1 VDGTILAADPSDKQL
16 STKMIRNAVLKVT
29 RTIAEMRSSARKK
42 YRLPMKVWFEPQ
54 VNTVNFVSPNAG
66 IFLLGRTRDLSS
78 TGISFFVPAIRI
90 KEDYL
95 VGQERILNIEIDLAG
110 RKVRMKAIGRRY
122 EPTESEVTDD
132 KFVVGAEITEMRDED
147 RRTYEHFL
155 NHGSKIMK
163 SVAASMEF
171 GLDQ

>member
-1 VDGTILAADPSDKQL
+1 
-16 STKMIRNAVLKVT
+16 MIRDAVLKVT
-29 RTIAEMRSSARKK
+29 RAFAEMRSSSRKN
-42 YRLPMKVWFEPQ
+42 YRLPMKVWFEP
-54 VNTVNFVSPNAG
+54 VKNTVNFVSPNLG
-66 IFLLGRTRDLSS
+66 IFLLGKTRDLST

-95 VGQERILNIEIDLAG
+95 VGQERTLNVELDLAG
-110 RKVRMKAIGRRY
+110 RKVQMKVIGRRY
-122 EPTESEVTDD
+122 ESTENDAGDD
-132 KFVVGAEITEMRDED
+132 RFVIGVEIVEMREED

-155 NHGSKIMK
+155 NHGNKIMK